1 MWRRGSG
8 QDADSRFPACI
19 TGDSH
24 GNIRSMEMRSR
35 LGALKKTLTE
45 IGKVIDQVHR
55 EKATDMLAFELTEM
69 ENIFVIL
76 VAGSLIG
83 LPSPPTIVSLELL
96 PYLESELKVMV
107 SRSDLSQDPLGALAS
122 LFDID

>member
-1 MWRRGSG
+1 
-8 QDADSRFPACI
+8 
-19 TGDSH
+19 
-24 GNIRSMEMRSR
+24 MEMRSR